1 MIIIC
6 YINTAIVEP
15 GLNLTD
21 VEDEL
26 RGDNDMT
33 SGDSDSSGIVIAASV
48 VGSLLALGVV
58 VFFIVLFLLIRRK
71 RKASKYNTSLMTPD
85 KVLYNH
91 NGYVPSPLSIDMYC
105 IYVSIVITS
114 PAVCV

>member
-48 VGSLLALGVV
+48 VGS
-58 VFFIVLFLLIRRK
+58 
-71 RKASKYNTSLMTPD
+71 YW
-85 KVLYNH
+85 H
-91 NGYVPSPLSIDMYC
+91 
-105 IYVSIVITS
+105 
-114 PAVCV
+114 